1 MKDADNNHPAY
12 TSEEIAGWIS
22 RYRRSNLGLRGFA
35 EQHGL
40 SKSSLHYWVYRKR
53 SAKSSQAPVP
63 APLFREIKVSGGSPF
78 ASWGAEVSLSSG
90 LAVRFSAGAAPAWIG
105 AVVAELRRPC

>member
-1 MKDADNNHPAY
+1 MNLAHITP
-12 TSEEIAGWIS
+12 TS
-22 RYRRSNLGLRGFA
+22 
-35 EQHGL
+35 L
-40 SKSSLHYWVYRKR
+40 SWPHSGMRPVYRKR
-53 SAKSSQAPVP
+53 SAKSSQGPVP